1 MNLPPTYTFSNFEGT
16 DLQKRDPYS
25 CPVQPNA
32 QDSSSWNAQQAQ
44 YSKNS
49 GGGSSSYSYGGYQNA
64 PMPSRTSLSTPQH
77 FDGSMEQEDA
87 FEVGTFASK
96 EPGGGDSSV
105 VSGANLDAGVL
116 PVRIPALLVGDQ
128 FCFEGVLVHDKAD
141 LVMRMQYVS
150 KEWQEKTFV
159 GFVSKL
165 GRVELFCII
174 LAVCV
179 LVSVSIF
186 WRVHKQH
193 TKTK

>member
-1 MNLPPTYTFSNFEGT
+1 MNLPPTYVFSNFEGT

-25 CPVQPNA
+25 CPVQPNT
-32 QDSSSWNAQQAQ
+32 QDSSAWNAQQAQ
-44 YSKNS
+44 YGKNS
-49 GGGSSSYSYGGYQNA
+49 GGGSSYSYGGYQNA
-64 PMPSRTSLSTPQH
+64 PMSSRTSLSTPQH
-77 FDGSMEQEDA
+77 FDGSMEQDD
-87 FEVGTFASK
+87 TFAASK
-96 EPGGGDSSV
+96 EAGGDSSV
-105 VSGANLDAGVL
+105 VSGVNLDAGVL

-186 WRVHKQH
+186 WRVHRQH